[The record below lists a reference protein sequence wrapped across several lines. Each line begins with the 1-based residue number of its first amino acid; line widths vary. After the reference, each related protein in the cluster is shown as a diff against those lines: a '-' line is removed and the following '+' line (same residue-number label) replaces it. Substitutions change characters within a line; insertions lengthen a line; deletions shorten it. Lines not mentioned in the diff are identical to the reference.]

1 MNLIVIA
8 IIVLAIVLISR
19 EPKTDRKRCR
29 TRRREGEPD
38 RRRIE
43 DLSHRVGVL
52 EEILLDR
59 ERRLRDKFGDL

>member
-8 IIVLAIVLISR
+8 IIVLIIVMISK
-19 EPKTDRKRCR
+19 EPNPDRKRR
-29 TRRREGEPD
+29 RHRTDEPETRRIDE
-38 RRRIE
+38 
-43 DLSHRVGVL
+43 LSHRVGVL